1 MNEITVDELWEYF
14 AEHRASLLSNYHRI
28 ASNVEDGIEIYLT
41 EEHGF
46 PFFVVECDGE
56 RVFET
61 QTISALDAETT
72 YEDLLTKYI
81 LPEVPTESADE
92 YQIEDDQDCTDQD
105 EDRVDEIEC
114 AAEDF
119 LLVLLE
125 QHPEDCGLDS
135 TDIDEIVSMVEQH
148 LFDRFGI
155 SVYHPVDV
163 DGCTIRYPFGD
174 PDEDDGQ
181 QKLPM

>member
-92 YQIEDDQDCTDQD
+92 YQIEDDQDCPDQD

-125 QHPEDCGLDS
+125 QHP
-135 TDIDEIVSMVEQH
+135 
-148 LFDRFGI
+148 
-155 SVYHPVDV
+155 
-163 DGCTIRYPFGD
+163 
-174 PDEDDGQ
+174 
-181 QKLPM
+181 

>member
-28 ASNVEDGIEIYLT
+28 ASNVEDSIEIYLT

-56 RVFET
+56 KVFET

-81 LPEVPTESADE
+81 LPEVPTERA
-92 YQIEDDQDCTDQD
+92 
-105 EDRVDEIEC
+105 EIGR
-114 AAEDF
+114 AH
-119 LLVLLE
+119 V
-125 QHPEDCGLDS
+125 
-135 TDIDEIVSMVEQH
+135 
-148 LFDRFGI
+148 
-155 SVYHPVDV
+155 
-163 DGCTIRYPFGD
+163 
-174 PDEDDGQ
+174 
-181 QKLPM
+181 